1 MPAKTAALQL
11 RLDALSDGIKVALA
25 EGDSNDFDS
34 VVAHFSH
41 TRISQL
47 AMQVIE
53 WREDSK
59 TLVKSIHRQLDIS
72 RELRSTDTLKILN
85 NESEMI
91 QSADGLFSQVD
102 SSLSQK
108 SDKIVE
114 LAFIRMLR
122 SDLLLLYEYRLTLHR
137 RCMQEERDSQ
147 YDENTDSDVERRILV
162 MEQVEKEA
170 VRIFDGEDGCKTH
183 SLLM

>member
-34 VVAHFSH
+34 IVAHFSH

-59 TLVKSIHRQLDIS
+59 TLVKSIDRQLDIS

-91 QSADGLFSQVD
+91 QSTDGLFSQVD
-102 SSLSQK
+102 PSLSQK
-108 SDKIVE
+108 SDKIDE